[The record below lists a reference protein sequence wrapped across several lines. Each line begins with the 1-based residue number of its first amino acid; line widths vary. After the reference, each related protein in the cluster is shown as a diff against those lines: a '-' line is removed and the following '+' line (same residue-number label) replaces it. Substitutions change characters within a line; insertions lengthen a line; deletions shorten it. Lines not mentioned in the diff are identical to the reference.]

1 MDGAQVLYEAVVSK
15 DFRQL
20 RCGYAKGSFVESSM
34 EPGLSLPLKNKISEL
49 AGRNDNLK
57 KNYVRDFK
65 LNGASIGSVCRM
77 IS

>member
-49 AGRNDNLK
+49 AGRNDN
-57 KNYVRDFK
+57 
-65 LNGASIGSVCRM
+65 
-77 IS
+77 